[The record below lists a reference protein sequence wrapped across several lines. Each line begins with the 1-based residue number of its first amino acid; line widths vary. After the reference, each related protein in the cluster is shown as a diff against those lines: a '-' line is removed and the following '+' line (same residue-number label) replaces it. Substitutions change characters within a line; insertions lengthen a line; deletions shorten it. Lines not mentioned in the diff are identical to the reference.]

1 MSADIVFTKD
11 NLDSC
16 LRALGKEFRRLN
28 GKRVPAEIILI
39 GGAAVLIN
47 YGFRDMTYDID
58 AVIQATS
65 AMKDAINTVG
75 DSLGLPNGWMNS
87 DFIKT
92 KSYSPKLSQCSV
104 YYKTF
109 SNVLT
114 VRTVSGEYLV
124 AMKLMSQR
132 QYKNDISDIIGILWE
147 QQQRGKPITISD
159 IDRAVTELYD
169 GWQNMPD
176 ESQQLIKSILKS
188 NNTEK
193 LYQQYRS
200 EEIANREALLVFEKD
215 YPDITKEDN
224 LKDIIANLKARKLKE
239 HEH

>member
-28 GKRVPAEIILI
+28 GKKVPAEIMLI
-39 GGAAVLIN
+39 GGAAVLVN

-58 AVIQATS
+58 AVIQTTS

-75 DSLGLPNGWMNS
+75 DSLGLPNGWLNS

-114 VRTVSGEYLV
+114 VRTVSGITIFL
-124 AMKLMSQR
+124 
-132 QYKNDISDIIGILWE
+132 ISCSVIGIFLNICHHSVI
-147 QQQRGKPITISD
+147 QDKVKCCAGKRTDTAYIILPCKN
-159 IDRAVTELYD
+159 A
-169 GWQNMPD
+169 
-176 ESQQLIKSILKS
+176 KSH
-188 NNTEK
+188 N
-193 LYQQYRS
+193 
-200 EEIANREALLVFEKD
+200 
-215 YPDITKEDN
+215 P
-224 LKDIIANLKARKLKE
+224 
-239 HEH
+239 